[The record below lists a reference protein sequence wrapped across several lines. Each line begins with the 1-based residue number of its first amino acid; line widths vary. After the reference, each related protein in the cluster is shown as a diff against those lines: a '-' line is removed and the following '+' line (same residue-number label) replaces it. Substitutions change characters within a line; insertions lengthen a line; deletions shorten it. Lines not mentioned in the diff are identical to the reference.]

1 MTYFSTFYEVIN
13 IDSFLFFEESGI
25 AEKVLETILPSLMNI
40 KKRSGYVCVSPQ
52 ILSAFQKSYSGLVIL
67 LTTSRINADS
77 IIGKILR
84 YLVPRV
90 ISKNACP

>member
-40 KKRSGYVCVSPQ
+40 TKNLFFPR
-52 ILSAFQKSYSGLVIL
+52 
-67 LTTSRINADS
+67 RIV
-77 IIGKILR
+77 GK
-84 YLVPRV
+84 
-90 ISKNACP
+90 